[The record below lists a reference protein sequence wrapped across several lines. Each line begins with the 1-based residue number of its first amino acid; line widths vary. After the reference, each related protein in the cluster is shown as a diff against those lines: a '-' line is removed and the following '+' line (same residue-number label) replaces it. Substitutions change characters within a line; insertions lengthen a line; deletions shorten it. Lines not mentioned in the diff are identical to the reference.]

1 MKRVVCLLLCT
12 VLLLGLLP
20 AAALANDEQQM
31 YFEICDGEGVV
42 SDATRWP
49 GVGSMY
55 GDSIFFRAYTAETGG
70 EAITGDHL
78 CLYENNKPDT
88 NGMLTW
94 IPSGN
99 NGYYKW
105 DTHAAKAADPVFLAT
120 IDRQKYKGRAQVHEA
135 EVGWFSSRDKSI
147 STALTY
153 GFATDANV
161 YYDGTK
167 DVTVYLTADF
177 SFSTIISETSIIE
190 KTDGIEFALE
200 DRGYNE
206 GIKLGNRL
214 KVTCK
219 APWSGNLGLKVRVTQ
234 QYIFGGEPQDVIYAV
249 TFSEDGK
256 KTGEEGQS
264 RPGEPTAIKV
274 KIRDKEGH
282 VNEETCWFG
291 VGEYANN
298 KYDIL
303 SGSSMGSPINDT
315 NFAILAVGLWWKDE
329 RSDGTWDLTMLSK
342 EEAEQVMQQAKF
354 HLNFYPQSGQAADDP
369 PKVVTLDEI
378 IENYNERD
386 YSSLIKKAKAAK
398 AVEMPAAACYPLEAQ
413 HEGKWRV
420 EAVCDMN
427 EKTYTAYGNLERRV
441 INVVELDACKDVTA
455 INKELNNAMAN
466 LPDSS
471 KRRETSI
478 CVWLRETEYTGQIVV
493 PKPPEGYMEVSVEFV
508 GVGWNS
514 ETETPVVELHG
525 GICSDYA
532 PIAVQ
537 RISFVGAGKKDDGSY
552 WENWPEGTE
561 NHGAENSALYG
572 LAAATAAHCSFA
584 GYYYAMKL
592 TKEMRLCGKNN
603 TYVENHIAWY
613 LGEGNHNGGNP
624 AANNCVFKGN
634 DIAIQIEKFNL
645 RPSFYAPSRCQFID
659 NTFDILNH
667 SGRAWFIPGNYFEH
681 DGKRAT
687 ANDPATSIGFYPM
700 IRTEQTGDAYYWDAE
715 WLPTKDRLL
724 LSNSLTGAY
733 PTPQAYLDGKTFEVV
748 DDSGDADETLAIFS
762 FPAAQQSAA
771 RRSIALFSGGQPSVH
786 TADAFNA
793 DAFNASVSVER
804 TQTQIRFFMNDPCK
818 TVTVKIPCT
827 FRAGTVTHYG
837 DPLTGA
843 TFDGQFVS
851 FDTNERGLYII
862 SYTKPAYIFAAGYD
876 SAGKLVGVQAL
887 ASERDPI
894 SIPGADK
901 TKLFLLDEH
910 YRPLASPQ

>member
-70 EAITGDHL
+70 EAITGDQL

-120 IDRQKYKGRAQVHEA
+120 IDGQKYKGRAQVHEA

-161 YYDGTK
+161 YYDGTEA
-167 DVTVYLTADF
+167 VTVYLTADF
-177 SFSTIISETSIIE
+177 SFTTNITLSEIK
-190 KTDGIEFALE
+190 KTNDDIQLE
-200 DRGYNE
+200 LEPRGSFGANN
-206 GIKLGNRL
+206 LGSRL
-214 KVTCK
+214 KVTCP
-219 APWSGNLGLKVRVTQ
+219 AGLSGELTVTVPVDLC
-234 QYIFGGEPQDVIYAV
+234 YHSEDGDETGKNTYTV
-249 TFSEDGK
+249 TFSKSGK
-256 KTGEEGQS
+256 KPGGDMPSQ
-264 RPGEPTAIKV
+264 PGEPTAITV
-274 KIRDKEGH
+274 KIKDKEGH

-303 SGSSMGSPINDT
+303 SNSSMGNPEDRP
-315 NFAILAVGLWWKDE
+315 NFAMLAVGLWRKIE
-329 RSDGTWDLTMLSK
+329 GRDGTWDLTMLSK
-342 EEAEQVMQQAKF
+342 EEAEQVMEQAEF
-354 HLNFYPQSGQAADDP
+354 HLEFHAQSGQEAT
-369 PKVVTLDEI
+369 PKGLTPDEI
-378 IENYNERD
+378 KER
-386 YSSLIKKAKAAK
+386 YSYGDLIQAVDAA
-398 AVEMPAAACYPLEAQ
+398 AALGMPEAACYPLEAQ

-420 EAVCDMN
+420 EAVCTMKKSG
-427 EKTYTAYGNLERRV
+427 ETYTACGNLERRV
-441 INVVELDACKDVTA
+441 SNNVINLNGCTTVTEINDNLKDTF
-455 INKELNNAMAN
+455 NH
-466 LPDSS
+466 LPNSS
-471 KRRETSI
+471 KWREANI
-478 CVWLRETEYTGQIVV
+478 CVRLREPEYTGQIVV
-493 PKPPEGYMEVSVEFV
+493 PDIPDGYMEVRVEFV
-508 GVGWNS
+508 GDIRNRTG
-514 ETETPVVELHG
+514 TPLVKLHG
-525 GICSDYA
+525 GICSGSA

-537 RISFVGAGKKDDGSY
+537 NIRFIGAGKKDDGSY

-572 LAAATAAHCSFA
+572 NSMATAGSCEFT

-592 TKEMRLCGKNN
+592 TKEMRLCGENN

-613 LGEGNHNGGNP
+613 LGKGIYNGGNP
-624 AANNCVFKGN
+624 KANNCVFKGN

-645 RPSFYAPSRCQFID
+645 RPSSYAPSRCQFI
-659 NTFDILNH
+659 NNKLDIQNY

-700 IRTEQTGDAYYWDAE
+700 IRTEQTGDAYYWDGE
-715 WLPTKDRLL
+715 WLPTNRLL

-733 PTPQAYLDGKTFEVV
+733 PTPQTYLDGKTFEVV

-771 RRSIALFSGGQPSVH
+771 SRSIALFSGGQPSVL

-827 FRAGTVTHYG
+827 FRAGTVTHNG
-837 DPLTGA
+837 NPLTGA

-887 ASERDPI
+887 ASEQGPI
-894 SIPGADK
+894 SIPGAAK